1 MDRESLLKDH
11 AQLLER
17 LIEEIK
23 FINSEEF
30 YRLPNDS
37 RKLHEMKR
45 ASIETYIK
53 TISIELWGTNESID
67 ITSILMASL
76 FGGIFNNNQAYSLP
90 EIKQPEIKE
99 E

>member
-17 LIEEIK
+17 LIDEIK

-45 ASIETYIK
+45 ESIETYIK
-53 TISIELWGTNESID
+53 TISIELWGANESID
-67 ITSILMASL
+67 ITSILMASI
-76 FGGIFNNNQAYSLP
+76 FGGMFNNNYSLP

-99 E
+99 G

>member
-53 TISIELWGTNESID
+53 TISIELWGANESID
-67 ITSILMASL
+67 ITSILMASI
-76 FGGIFNNNQAYSLP
+76 FGGMLNNNYSLP

-99 E
+99 G

>member
-45 ASIETYIK
+45 ASIETYFK
-53 TISIELWGTNESID
+53 TISIELWGANESID
-67 ITSILMASL
+67 ITSILMASI
-76 FGGIFNNNQAYSLP
+76 FGGMLNNNYSLP

-99 E
+99 G

>member
-11 AQLLER
+11 DQLLER

-53 TISIELWGTNESID
+53 TISIELWGANESID
-67 ITSILMASL
+67 ITSILMASI
-76 FGGIFNNNQAYSLP
+76 FGGMLNNNYSLP

-99 E
+99 G